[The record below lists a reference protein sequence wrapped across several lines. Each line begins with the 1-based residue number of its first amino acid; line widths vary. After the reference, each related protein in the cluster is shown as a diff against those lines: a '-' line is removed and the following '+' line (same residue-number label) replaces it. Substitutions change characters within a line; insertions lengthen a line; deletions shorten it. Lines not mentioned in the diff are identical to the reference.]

1 MATKRFNNQYDQ
13 QAADFCEKY
22 GVVIEKKFVR
32 VVKGF
37 PNHPDDKMEHM
48 KFDVKLYRKD
58 NPEKCMEFPFYGS
71 QHDLDEYNLAKR
83 MGKRVY
89 HTLRDYDILA
99 SIACETYC
107 PDTIEEF
114 IDEYGYEIKRGGDLS
129 RVTNIFND
137 CRKMHD
143 DLHRIF
149 TDKELEA
156 LCEIQ

>member
-1 MATKRFNNQYDQ
+1 MATKRFNNEYDQ

-22 GVVIEKKFVR
+22 GVGIEKKFVR

-58 NPEKCMEFPFYGS
+58 NHEKC
-71 QHDLDEYNLAKR
+71 NRAKM

-149 TDKELEA
+149 TDEELEA